1 MDRITEKWS
10 RFLENQK
17 GHYRLVV
24 NELKQLSEEQLAEFP
39 LSSEELAKIKDWAG
53 LDGDPSFLGSGSM
66 GSAYLFEKNNKVL
79 KITSDIKEA
88 QAAKLIEGKLHPNVY
103 TILKVGR
110 RWPRGEAPPKEE
122 PNRPFVIVYD
132 MVGQAGTYN
141 YPNSQQAEVIESA
154 EVGVTSQPVWTNWP
168 DNFNQAKANFL
179 EYSAQ
184 YNLEDNPI
192 PRFQQSEE
200 DKLDS
205 LLNSMPLDDKTRQA
219 IKLAYITTVGLYSG
233 KLNTIDSLVEVVNSN
248 KFRYTSE
255 LASGLTFLKKNGIF
269 FKDLTTS
276 NVMSVSDKLIIIDIG
291 KSGIKNPVEIET
303 IT

>member
-1 MDRITEKWS
+1 MDRIAEKWS

-110 RWPRGEAPPKEE
+110 RWPRGEAPLKDE

>member
-1 MDRITEKWS
+1 MDRVAEKWS
-10 RFLENQK
+10 RFLENQT

-66 GSAYLFEKNNKVL
+66 GSAYLFKNNKVL

-110 RWPRGEAPPKEE
+110 RWSRGEAPLKDE

-141 YPNSQQAEVIESA
+141 FPNSQQADVIKSA
-154 EVGVTSQPVWTNWP
+154 EATITSQPVWTNWP

-184 YNLEDNPI
+184 YDLEDNPI
-192 PRFQQSEE
+192 PRFQSEE

-205 LLNSMPLDDKTRQA
+205 LLNSMPLDNKARSA
-219 IKLAYITTVGLYSG
+219 IKLAYTTTVGLYSG
-233 KLNTIDSLVEVVNSN
+233 KLNTIDSLVEVVNSS

-269 FKDLTTS
+269 FKDLKTS

-291 KSGIKNPVEIET
+291 KSGIKNPIEIET
-303 IT
+303 IA